1 MDLWEIEM
9 EPEVRAWL
17 ESLRSRNARPRMA
30 MPKKCLTER
39 CEMSDHSKLV
49 PGDHLDDP
57 EVRAGYEE
65 TRRAIELGVMVRQLR
80 LDTGLS
86 QEELAQRAGMTQ
98 PALSRLERGGTVP
111 TLAVLDRIANA
122 LQATLTVTL
131 TRAA

>member
-1 MDLWEIEM
+1 MATLKICLIERREM
-9 EPEVRAWL
+9 NEH
-17 ESLRSRNARPRMA
+17 SR
-30 MPKKCLTER
+30 
-39 CEMSDHSKLV
+39 LV

-57 EVRAGYEE
+57 EVRAGYDEA
-65 TRRAIELGVMVRQLR
+65 RRAIELGAVIRQLR

-111 TLAVLDRIANA
+111 TLAVLDRVANA
-122 LQATLTVTL
+122 LQATLTISL